1 VFSALAVR
9 LFDYERYSQMPVDE
23 VNQDRRC
30 WLNDAM
36 ALDFITWSA
45 VALLRTDLAQGFL
58 HAPEPD
64 ALDHPGW
71 YTDPLWGKAQ
81 RYWDGTDWTENV
93 RASGGQEAVSRLRP
107 DPHPSRPAQADPVG
121 PTVAQV
127 LAEWDSGSPAA
138 DLARWREGMARYD
151 AASLENRAEMRA
163 SAELMCAALTNY
175 LRGNDIFAGSPD
187 TAGALA
193 QTIWNVLVASL
204 LGNDQSTWDAQV
216 ERHVRLALAAA
227 RHAGLQPESLGGRG
241 TLDRI
246 FEDRGNQMLMQAALW
261 DLSRSGPKSFTLRD
275 WFTANAV

>member
-1 VFSALAVR
+1 
-9 LFDYERYSQMPVDE
+9 
-23 VNQDRRC
+23 
-30 WLNDAM
+30 M
-36 ALDFITWSA
+36 ALDFIAWSA
-45 VALLRTDLAQGFL
+45 VALLRTELAQDFL

-64 ALDHPGW
+64 ALEQPGW

-81 RYWDGTDWTENV
+81 RYWDGTDWTERV
-93 RASGGQEAVSRLRP
+93 RTSGGQEAISRLRP
-107 DPHPSRPAQADPVG
+107 PDPQRSRPAQAGPVG

-151 AASLENRAEMRA
+151 AAPVENRAEMRA
-163 SAELMCAALTNY
+163 SAELMCAPLTHY

-204 LGNDQSTWDAQV
+204 LGNDQRSWDTQV
-216 ERHVRLALAAA
+216 ERHVRLALTAA

-241 TLDRI
+241 TLNRI
-246 FEDRGNQMLMQAALW
+246 FEDQGNQMLMQAALW
-261 DLSRSGPKSFTLRD
+261 DISRSGPKSFTLRD
-275 WFTANAV
+275 WFTANAISSA